1 MCNSSQAH
9 LPLPRVVVT
18 RRVSRQQSW
27 RGLCSC
33 VSGLAS
39 DQMQSTLTGSAPNY
53 DCTMDSLDDL
63 NRLLSNSADFTDF
76 VTAPTLP
83 SVYSQPKAL
92 QGENNAGR
100 LGTLRQDDA
109 PDKALQGRKQR
120 ALDKSRE
127 AQKRFRQ
134 RQKVGVWLL
143 KLLRDTSFLSNN
155 FCACRPD

>member
-1 MCNSSQAH
+1 MQAH
-9 LPLPRVVVT
+9 LLWPRVVAT
-18 RRVSRQQSW
+18 RRVFSLQSW

-33 VSGLAS
+33 VSGLTA
-39 DQMQSTLTGSAPNY
+39 DQMQSTLTGTAPSH

-63 NRLLSNSADFTDF
+63 DRLLSNSADFSDF

-83 SVYSQPKAL
+83 SVYSQPKGL

-100 LGTLRQDDA
+100 RGTLRPDDT
-109 PDKALQGRKQR
+109 PDTTLQGRKQR

-143 KLLRDTSFLSNN
+143 ELPRNTGFLSNT